1 MTSTRGAQKT
11 PEFIKHCVFILTC
24 LNFSR
29 LQSTLHLM
37 QCTHWDIFPTAQ
49 SSFCTH
55 QFCCLLVLLPLFVSL
70 LPHWQNVSL
79 WGLFSSWETKKLLGG
94 EIRWIGRVGPGGH
107 VVFGQNC
114 WTLTVVW
121 AGALVNCPSW
131 NGQTHWKNFFKK
143 FTEAEC
149 SFLQQGQQMH
159 WSRWVPWTLT
169 WLGKT
174 LLQGARPPDDNSRV
188 FWVPPCICLSPCA
201 PL

>member
-1 MTSTRGAQKT
+1 MHPLRHFSHCSKQFLHSSILMPFSASATFCFTSCTLAKCFPLRT
-11 PEFIKHCVFILTC
+11 FFILG
-24 LNFSR
+24 N
-29 LQSTLHLM
+29 
-37 QCTHWDIFPTAQ
+37 
-49 SSFCTH
+49 
-55 QFCCLLVLLPLFVSL
+55 
-70 LPHWQNVSL
+70 
-79 WGLFSSWETKKLLGG
+79 KKVARG
-94 EIRWIGRVGPGGH
+94 EIRWIGRVGPRGH

-131 NGQTHWKNFFKK
+131 NGQTHWKNFLKK

-188 FWVPPCICLSPCA
+188 FWVPP
-201 PL
+201 